1 MNAML
6 LNILYVQE
14 TLTLHRVIE
23 NIPRNP
29 AAIFVYLL
37 LAVSIVLI
45 VLGSR
50 KKGRPSV

>member
-6 LNILYVQE
+6 LTILPLQE
-14 TLTLHRVIE
+14 TLTFHRIIE

-37 LAVSIVLI
+37 LAVSIALI

-50 KKGRPSV
+50 RKDKPSV

>member
-6 LNILYVQE
+6 LNILAVQE
-14 TLTLHRVIE
+14 SLTFHRIIE

-37 LAVSIVLI
+37 LAVSIGLI
-45 VLGSR
+45 VMGSR
-50 KKGRPSV
+50 KKGNPSA

>member
-6 LNILYVQE
+6 LNLFYVQE
-14 TLTLHRVIE
+14 TLTFHRIIE

-37 LAVSIVLI
+37 LAVSIGLI
-45 VLGSR
+45 VMGSR
-50 KKGRPSV
+50 KKNKPPV